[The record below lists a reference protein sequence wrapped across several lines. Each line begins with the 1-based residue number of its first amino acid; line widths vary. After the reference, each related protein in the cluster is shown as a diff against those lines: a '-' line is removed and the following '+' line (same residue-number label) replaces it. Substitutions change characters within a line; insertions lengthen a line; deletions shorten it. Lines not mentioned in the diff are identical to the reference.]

1 MGRFSFLNLL
11 KEVVGMLNESRK
23 LFLKNKKLMF
33 SVLVF
38 SLLLNGLV
46 YLFNILTIT
55 LEITN
60 LTQHLKLLPTM
71 DPSSAEY
78 IALLME
84 VFADFGLFGVSS
96 DIFGVVYF
104 IINLLS
110 VLVIVHASALTYN
123 DENVNCKDFVV
134 LSLKSWKGPLVTYF
148 YICLFSLGYWLFFV
162 TILFPLLLLST
173 ASLISFAVV
182 TCVLLVLFALFASYL
197 AIVWYLSLV
206 VSVLEETYG
215 IQALGEAVKI
225 AKGMKPKLLLL
236 NLFFGLLIFGLAQIE
251 TLVSLVMSTFV
262 VMFVLLTYT
271 VAFFQCKGHH
281 GQDVESLRDAEY
293 TTLPTTSLI
302 GALP

>member
-134 LSLKSWKGPLVTYF
+134 LSLKSWKGPLF
-148 YICLFSLGYWLFFV
+148 LGYWLFFV

-225 AKGMKPKLLLL
+225 AKGMKPKLFLL

-251 TLVSLVMSTFV
+251 TL
-262 VMFVLLTYT
+262 
-271 VAFFQCKGHH
+271 GHH

-293 TTLPTTSLI
+293 TTLPTTSRI

>member
-134 LSLKSWKGPLVTYF
+134 L
-148 YICLFSLGYWLFFV
+148 
-162 TILFPLLLLST
+162 T

>member
-1 MGRFSFLNLL
+1 MGWLSFLNLL
-11 KEVVGMLNESRK
+11 KEVVGMFNESRK

-84 VFADFGLFGVSS
+84 VFAEFGLFFVSS
-96 DIFGVVYF
+96 DIFG
-104 IINLLS
+104 
-110 VLVIVHASALTYN
+110 VHASALTYN
-123 DENVNCKDFVV
+123 DENVNFKDFVV

-162 TILFPLLLLST
+162 TILFPLLFLST
-173 ASLISFAVV
+173 ASLISFAAV

-206 VSVLEETYG
+206 VSVLDETYG

-225 AKGMKPKLLLL
+225 AKGMKPKLFLL
-236 NLFFGLLIFGLAQIE
+236 NLFFGLLIFRLAQIE

-262 VMFVLLTYT
+262 
-271 VAFFQCKGHH
+271 GHH

-293 TTLPTTSLI
+293 TTLPTTSLM

>member
-1 MGRFSFLNLL
+1 
-11 KEVVGMLNESRK
+11 MLNESRK

-134 LSLKSWKGPLVTYF
+134 LSLKSWKGPL
-148 YICLFSLGYWLFFV
+148 L
-162 TILFPLLLLST
+162 
-173 ASLISFAVV
+173 
-182 TCVLLVLFALFASYL
+182 
-197 AIVWYLSLV
+197 
-206 VSVLEETYG
+206 
-215 IQALGEAVKI
+215 
-225 AKGMKPKLLLL
+225 
-236 NLFFGLLIFGLAQIE
+236 
-251 TLVSLVMSTFV
+251 
-262 VMFVLLTYT
+262 
-271 VAFFQCKGHH
+271 
-281 GQDVESLRDAEY
+281 
-293 TTLPTTSLI
+293 
-302 GALP
+302 